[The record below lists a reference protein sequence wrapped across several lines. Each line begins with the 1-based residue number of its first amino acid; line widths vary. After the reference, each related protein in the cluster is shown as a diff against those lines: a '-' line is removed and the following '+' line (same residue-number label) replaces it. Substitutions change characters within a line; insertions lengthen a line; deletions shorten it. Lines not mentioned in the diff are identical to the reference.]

1 MGNQVAMSWEMRSN
15 IRRGKPLTW
24 KGLKFY
30 PIRMEHY
37 EEFLDV
43 RNALAIRMT
52 SLSNISFEYLSMPF
66 LTAMWAID
74 YDTLVA
80 TGSSI
85 GFFER
90 IIRFLYLSLRL
101 KYKKEEALRTIY
113 TDPTDRRILDRVVVT
128 QDGNTVEIT
137 PDDFD
142 IDIRPLLAA
151 QNGIDLPDE
160 SENPDLVRAEEDLAA
175 KGASELKVDTD
186 TMIASVAY
194 QSHLKEKDLDKW
206 TVLEFERRRQAIE
219 RGKRFDMFGQAEL
232 SGMVKFGKGNPFP
245 SWCFDRNENGSA
257 ALISF
262 GEMRGKLAGLGD
274 LNKIVNGEKSN

>member
-1 MGNQVAMSWEMRSN
+1 MGNETAMSWEMRAS
-15 IRRGKPLTW
+15 IRKGEPLTW
-24 KGLKFY
+24 KKLKFY
-30 PIRMEHY
+30 PIKMEHY

-52 SLSNISFEYLSMPF
+52 SLSNLSFEYLSMPF

-74 YDTLVA
+74 YDTLFA

-101 KYKKEEALRTIY
+101 KYKREDALKTIY
-113 TDPTDRRILDRVVVT
+113 TETGNKRILNKVVVT

-142 IDIRPLLAA
+142 IDIRPILAT
-151 QNGIDLPDE
+151 QNGIELPDE
-160 SENPDLVRAEEDLAA
+160 SDNPDLVRAEEDLAA
-175 KGASELKVDTD
+175 KGASELKIDTD

-194 QSHLKEKDLDKW
+194 QSLLQEKDLNEW
-206 TVLEFERRRQAIE
+206 TVLQFERRRQAIE

-232 SGMVKFGKGNPFP
+232 SGMVKFSKGNPFP

-274 LNKIVNGEKSN
+274 LDKIVGEDGN